1 MALEDPRVFYKVTS
15 LFNKPP
21 YPFKDSLLLQSKPHF
36 QTEHEQTLLQDSFIC
51 TPWGNRISWHFQG
64 N

>member
-51 TPWGNRISWHFQG
+51 TPGGIE
-64 N
+64 